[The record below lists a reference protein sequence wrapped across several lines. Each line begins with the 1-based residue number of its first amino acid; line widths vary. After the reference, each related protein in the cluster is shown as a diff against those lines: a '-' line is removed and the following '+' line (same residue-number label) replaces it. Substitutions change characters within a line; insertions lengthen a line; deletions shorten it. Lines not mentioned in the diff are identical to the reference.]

1 MKIIEIEGQKE
12 LSGGCDSREQHP
24 EDAEDAGGRTTLG
37 KGAEMITNGRMMAGC
52 VFRSAGRA
60 NAGIMEMKR
69 IKSVIYTLPPKRRI
83 LRACEQGQIQKRR

>member
-1 MKIIEIEGQKE
+1 
-12 LSGGCDSREQHP
+12 
-24 EDAEDAGGRTTLG
+24 
-37 KGAEMITNGRMMAGC
+37 MITNGRMMAGC